1 MKIAVI
7 GTGISAFFLVKGLIE
22 NQIKPDVFDIG
33 KKPDTKTDI
42 LKKNVRDDPTKFKF
56 SNRLILNN
64 KAFIPKKNY
73 FGDTFS
79 YSNNNFDADTSNSF
93 GGFSNV
99 WGSTLNKLS
108 KHNISEYPF
117 SNDFLDKYYDKVIK
131 ILKEQNFYSDFNQK
145 TDEDFEKKF
154 GELSLKLYKSSL
166 KRNKFSNFIL
176 RKSLLAINTNECISC
191 GLCLT
196 GCPKDLI
203 YNTKIF
209 FEDLKETNKI
219 RLKLNHK
226 LYKFE
231 KSKKNTINLYFNNQS
246 SNIIINYDYVFICC
260 GPIED
265 SKILSNSLPNT
276 YNTFEFKTSQ
286 KYLSAFSRFPFFFKK
301 DNFDKITLSSLSLNF
316 SNKSNN
322 YIQISSVNNLVLN
335 KLKLLNN
342 QKFNILRPIILNFL
356 SSHIYL
362 WAGLESSKSGKI
374 IMRKKDNMFFTE
386 NIDNDETKKI
396 VKQNISLLKKYF
408 YQFNF
413 FYIPFSLNISNP
425 GEGNHYGANLPMKKN
440 INSINETDMCG
451 RIANYQNVSIVDSSI
466 LNDIPP
472 NTIALTLMAN
482 AYRIG
487 KNFNQN
493 FENLK

>member
-33 KKPDTKTDI
+33 KKPDTKTNTI
-42 LKKNVRDDPTKFKF
+42 KKIVSDDPIKFKF
-56 SNRLILNN
+56 SNSLIYNN
-64 KAFIPKKNY
+64 ETFIPKKNY

-108 KHNISEYPF
+108 KDKINEYPF
-117 SNDFLDKYYDKVIK
+117 SNDFLDNYYDKVIT

-145 TDEDFEKKF
+145 TEEDFEKNF
-154 GELSLKLYKSSL
+154 GKLSSQLFKSSL
-166 KRNKFSNFIL
+166 QRNKFSNFIL
-176 RKSLLAINTNECISC
+176 QKSLLAINSNECISC

-203 YNTKIF
+203 FNTNKF
-209 FEDLKETNKI
+209 FEDLKNTNKI
-219 RLKLNHK
+219 RLNLNHK

-231 KSKKNTINLYFNNQS
+231 KSKKSTINLYFKNQS
-246 SNIIINYDYVFICC
+246 SNITVNYDYIFICC
-260 GPIED
+260 GPIES

-276 YNTFEFKTSQ
+276 YNTFEYKTSQ

-301 DNFDKITLSSLSLNF
+301 DNFDKITLSSLSLKF
-316 SNKSNN
+316 FNKSEN

-335 KLKLLNN
+335 KFKLLNK
-342 QKFNILRPIILNFL
+342 QKFNILRPILLNFL
-356 SSHIYL
+356 SSHMYL

-374 IMRKKDNMFFTE
+374 IMRKKNNMFSTE
-386 NIDNDETKKI
+386 NIGNNETKKI
-396 VKQNISLLKKYF
+396 VKENLSLLRKYF
-408 YQFNF
+408 YQFNY
-413 FYIPFSLNISNP
+413 FYLPFSLNISSP
-425 GEGNHYGANLPMKKN
+425 GEGNHYGANLPMKNN
-440 INSINETDMCG
+440 INSINETDIYG
-451 RIANYQNVSIVDSSI
+451 RIAKFKNVSIVDSSI
-466 LNDIPP
+466 LNDIPV

-482 AYRIG
+482 ALRIG

-493 FENLK
+493 FNNLK